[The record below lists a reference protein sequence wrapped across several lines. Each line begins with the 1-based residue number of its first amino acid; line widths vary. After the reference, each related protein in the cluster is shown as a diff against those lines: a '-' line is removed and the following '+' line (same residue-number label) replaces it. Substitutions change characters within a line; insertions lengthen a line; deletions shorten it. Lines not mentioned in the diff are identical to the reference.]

1 MILVTGATGNVGG
14 AVVRALVEAG
24 EPVRALVRGSSAP
37 LGAELVK
44 GDLYDP
50 STIPFD
56 GVDAV
61 FFMSGYPAELF
72 TAARDNGVERVVLL
86 SGSSADGG
94 DRANAISRYMMDSED
109 ALKASGVPWTI
120 LRPNFF
126 FSNTFQWL
134 PQLRAGDV
142 IRESF
147 PGAASSGID
156 PADIGAVAAAALT
169 ADGHAG
175 QTYRLTGPEVLRL
188 ADRVRILGEA
198 LNRPLT
204 LEPFSDDEARV
215 ELSKTMPPE
224 YVDGFMAFY
233 VTGTLDES
241 RVLPTVEQITGRAP
255 RTFAEWARAHADE
268 LR

>member
-1 MILVTGATGNVGG
+1 MILVTGATGNIGG
-14 AVVRALVEAG
+14 AVVEALRAAG
-24 EPVRALVRGSSAP
+24 APVRAVSRSGRD
-37 LGAELVK
+37 GTVK
-44 GDLYDP
+44 ADLNDA
-50 STIPFD
+50 STIPLD
-56 GVDAV
+56 GVEAM
-61 FFMSGYPAELF
+61 FFMSGYAPELF
-72 TAARDNGVERVVLL
+72 TAAREAGVQRAVLL

-109 ALKASGVPWTI
+109 ALKASGLAYTI

-134 PQLRAGDV
+134 PQLRDGDV
-142 IRESF
+142 IRECF

-156 PADIGAVAAAALT
+156 PADVGAVAAAALT
-169 ADGHAG
+169 SDGHAG
-175 QTYRLTGPEVLRL
+175 ETYRLTGPEVLHH
-188 ADRVRILGEA
+188 ADRVRLLGEA

-204 LEPFSDDEARV
+204 FEPYSDDEARV

-241 RVLPTVEQITGRAP
+241 QVLPTVEEITGRPP
-255 RTFAEWARAHADE
+255 RSFAQWAAEHAAAFD
-268 LR
+268 